1 MTRQRLLLPART
13 RLAGLSALAGV
24 ADLLARADRL
34 PVVAA
39 GYQAQL
45 QRQMQILPRGWPLAA
60 VTRQADAGDAGEGHW
75 LRADPANVR
84 ADMSAVRLLACGDM
98 GLTHD
103 EADALLRPLKPLFG
117 DLGWPIS
124 APSPERWYVS
134 LPRDAQLPA
143 FTDPDTAL
151 GAEIHDLLPPGSD
164 GRRWRALL
172 NEAQIVLHN
181 HPVNAERVRTG
192 RMPVNSLWF
201 FGGGR
206 LPDLV
211 ACDVQA
217 VLSDDFSLRAF
228 ASRAGVAASAL
239 PERYASAT
247 LPALIDLRALRD
259 PAQLARDWLLPLRAA
274 LRAGQVSA
282 VELDFADGYRLLLTG
297 AQHWRFWRRPLVW
310 NA

>member
-1 MTRQRLLLPART
+1 MSQRLLLPARV
-13 RLAGLSALAGV
+13 RLAGLSTVTGV
-24 ADLLARADRL
+24 AELLARADSL
-34 PVVAA
+34 PVQAA

-45 QRQMQILPRGWPLAA
+45 QRQMQLLPRGWPLAA
-60 VTRQADAGDAGEGHW
+60 VSRQVEVGDAGDGHW

-84 ADMSAVRLLACGDM
+84 ADITAVRLLACGDM
-98 GLTHD
+98 GLRQD
-103 EADALLRPLKPLFG
+103 ESDALLRPLKPLFG

-172 NEAQIVLHN
+172 NEAQIILHN
-181 HPVNAERVRTG
+181 HPVNAERTRSG

-201 FGGGR
+201 HGGGR
-206 LPDLV
+206 LPDLI
-211 ACDVQA
+211 ACDKQV
-217 VLSDDFSLRAF
+217 VLSNDFSLRAF
-228 ASRAGVAASAL
+228 ARQASVSAAEL
-239 PERYASAT
+239 PARYVPGTQS
-247 LPALIDLRALRD
+247 ALIDLRALRD
-259 PAQLARDWLLPLRAA
+259 PAQLANDWLLPLRAA

-297 AQHWRFWRRPLVW
+297 AQRWRFWRRAQSWP
-310 NA
+310 A

>member
-1 MTRQRLLLPART
+1 MRQRLLLPART
-13 RLAGLSALAGV
+13 RLVGLTALASV
-24 ADLLARADRL
+24 AELLGRADQL
-34 PVVAA
+34 PAGAA

-60 VTRQADAGDAGEGHW
+60 VTRQADVGDAGEGHW

-98 GLTHD
+98 GLTRD
-103 EADALLRPLKPLFG
+103 QADALLRPLKPVFG

-134 LPRDAQLPA
+134 LPRDAQLPV

-151 GAEIHDLLPPGSD
+151 GAEIHDLLPPGND
-164 GRRWRALL
+164 GRCWRALL

-181 HPVNAERVRTG
+181 HPVNAERMQMG

-228 ASRAGVAASAL
+228 ASQAGVVASDL
-239 PERYASAT
+239 PERYATGT

-259 PAQLARDWLLPLRAA
+259 QAQLARDWLLPLRTA

-297 AQHWRFWRRPLVW
+297 TQRWRFWRRGLVW
-310 NA
+310 DA

>member
-1 MTRQRLLLPART
+1 MIQRLLLPARA
-13 RLAGLSALAGV
+13 RLAGLPTVPGV
-24 ADLLARADRL
+24 AELLARADPL
-34 PVVAA
+34 PEMAA

-45 QRQMQILPRGWPLAA
+45 QRQMQLLPRGWPLAA
-60 VTRQADAGDAGEGHW
+60 VTRQAEVGDAGDGHW

-84 ADMSAVRLLACGDM
+84 ADMAAVRLLACGEM
-98 GLTHD
+98 GLRQD

-124 APSPERWYVS
+124 APSPERWYLS

-151 GAEIHDLLPPGSD
+151 GAEIHDLLPPGTD

-181 HPVNAERVRTG
+181 HPVNAERVRSG

-201 FGGGR
+201 HGGGR
-206 LPDLV
+206 LPDQV
-211 ACDVQA
+211 VCDVQM
-217 VLSDDFSLRAF
+217 VQSDDFALSAF
-228 ASRAGVAASAL
+228 ARQAGVNATAL
-239 PERYASAT
+239 PTRYEPRAQF
-247 LPALIDLRALRD
+247 ALIDLRALRD
-259 PAQLARDWLLPLRAA
+259 PAQLANDWLLPLRAA

-297 AQHWRFWRRPLVW
+297 AQRWRFWRRMQGWPG
-310 NA
+310 